1 MLCLTYNNNYTDDS
15 NILINHKLSFLK
27 SRGLGLEGLMDIVET
42 PTFSGQ
48 MYSDRKTGFKIM
60 YLICKDNKLG

>member
-48 MYSDRKTGFKIM
+48 MYSDGKTGFKIM